1 MGPYH
6 TIQQDSPKIYPG
18 SREAT
23 LRVVVM
29 MDGGCRGVILTHG
42 LFAQQIHRIIK
53 KQYDKFNL
61 KYLLVISVGHVAKQ
75 PDITRM
81 FSWVLIMLNF
91 TTLQR
96 IIIYKTAAI
105 SIFKNVNINCMSSI
119 CIAPFLSLM

>member
-18 SREAT
+18 SRGAT
-23 LRVVVM
+23 LRVVM
-29 MDGGCRGVILTHG
+29 MKGGGVCKGMILTHG

-53 KQYDKFNL
+53 KLYDKFNL

-81 FSWVLIMLNF
+81 FSWALIM
-91 TTLQR
+91 
-96 IIIYKTAAI
+96 
-105 SIFKNVNINCMSSI
+105 
-119 CIAPFLSLM
+119 